1 MRIHDRLEIRQHRK
15 KAQKF
20 EDGSP
25 FTPFITLKDSLNH
38 LGVNSRVST
47 NKSFLHW
54 KCQRTQKLKPFAN
67 RCHKPELTKK
77 KKNPKKFLRWLWNSI
92 SRVFHQKDQRLV
104 TENSIFTGSNKYHLF
119 LSFIMSKEIKKVVMS
134 TARSEKNLSRICDIG
149 ASCCVNTSRDILFS
163 NESDVLEGST
173 LHEFLFI
180 HILWLKR
187 EFFSIQSKPR
197 LKAVRTE

>member
-77 KKNPKKFLRWLWNSI
+77 KKNPKKILRWLWNSI

-134 TARSEKNLSRICDIG
+134 TARSEEKPQSNLRHWS
-149 ASCCVNTSRDILFS
+149 
-163 NESDVLEGST
+163 VL
-173 LHEFLFI
+173 L
-180 HILWLKR
+180 R
-187 EFFSIQSKPR
+187 EYLERYSFQ
-197 LKAVRTE
+197 